1 MKFGG
6 ASVEDAQAMKRTVSI
21 VRGHRDRGLEA
32 VVVVSA
38 MAKVTDLLLS
48 AAAAAGRGDKAGA
61 LAIGARLRHRHID
74 TSSTLLEGE
83 RCVRVQQVL
92 HQEFDAL
99 DDLLRGIAAVG
110 ELTPRTNDL
119 VVSFGERLS
128 SRMVAEAFEQ
138 YELLGTHVDARTCI
152 VTDAN
157 YGKAVPQE
165 SAIEEKLTAF
175 VLPLIRSGKTPVLG
189 GFIGATTE

>member
-1 MKFGG
+1 MSLVVMKFGG
-6 ASVEDAQAMKRTVSI
+6 TSVEDAQAMERTAAI
-21 VRGHRDRGLEA
+21 VRGRKEKGLEA

-48 AAAAAGRGDKAGA
+48 AASAAGRGDKSGA
-61 LAIGARLRHRHID
+61 LAINARLRHRHID
-74 TSSTLLEGE
+74 TSAALLQAE

-128 SRMVAEAFEQ
+128 SRMMAETLEQ
-138 YELLGTHVDARTCI
+138 RGLQGAHVDARSCI
-152 VTDAN
+152 D
-157 YGKAVPQE
+157 GC
-165 SAIEEKLTAF
+165 
-175 VLPLIRSGKTPVLG
+175 
-189 GFIGATTE
+189 